1 MLRPFDPLDNSRT
14 KETDFPS
21 GFVFC
26 PSFIEGPKGKAPINK
41 GGENGGQNGGD
52 MPHLFFVIDGEG
64 VRVVVVARLAADRQ
78 HGGPWRPLVV

>member
-14 KETDFPS
+14 KEPDFPS
-21 GFVFC
+21 GFVLC
-26 PSFIEGPKGKAPINK
+26 PSFVECPNGKAPINN

-64 VRVVVVARLAADRQ
+64 VRVVGVARLAADRQ
-78 HGGPWRPLVV
+78 HAGPWRPLVV